1 MSAPELRRMQI
12 LKISSA
18 PAEAPTDVKRVGD
31 SGAGGFRDGN
41 GCFRIPKL
49 WGFRGSDGWC
59 GDPSISGLL
68 GARCEIAL
76 PVN

>member
-49 WGFRGSDGWC
+49 WGLRRMVRRSERRADSLSNFTVGS
-59 GDPSISGLL
+59 S
-68 GARCEIAL
+68 
-76 PVN
+76 